1 MLGIADDLL
10 ILLCLVLTV
19 VFTTIVDPKKTHP
32 KDFWSSTVLPSHS
45 RLPKGHF
52 PPECCRVHLPFSLG
66 SPCPTRSP
74 DVLNGENGGN
84 ISGGARGHDCQ
95 EPQAGPK
102 TGPLR
107 PRPLPGIETKSLTDR
122 EDRAPKKGA
131 DGLKRRAE
139 SGLGTQILIELCRIH
154 IHSLQVCV
162 SMIFFSPLTV
172 VYPSSQVHRWR
183 VCFPL
188 CCFSRRAERSS
199 RPSVRAR
206 WPRSCRSLAV
216 ERTCRT
222 PCSVWEWGWIC
233 GFWVPKSL
241 LSRSPDASSRFR
253 KRGRAGWVVHVSFD
267 WWAGDYASR
276 VGIHNTWV
284 HNKSLA
290 MI

>member
-162 SMIFFSPLTV
+162 SMIFFFSSDRCISKFSGSSMARLLSAVLLLT
-172 VYPSSQVHRWR
+172 SG
-183 VCFPL
+183 
-188 CCFSRRAERSS
+188 RAEL
-199 RPSVRAR
+199 PSLCESEVASLVQK
-206 WPRSCRSLAV
+206 PRSGTDVQDAV
-216 ERTCRT
+216 QC
-222 PCSVWEWGWIC
+222 VGV
-233 GFWVPKSL
+233 GL
-241 LSRSPDASSRFR
+241 DLRFL
-253 KRGRAGWVVHVSFD
+253 GPQIPSFTLTRCKFSFSEK
-267 WWAGDYASR
+267 GPSR
-276 VGIHNTWV
+276 VGGACLIRLV
-284 HNKSLA
+284 GR
-290 MI
+290 